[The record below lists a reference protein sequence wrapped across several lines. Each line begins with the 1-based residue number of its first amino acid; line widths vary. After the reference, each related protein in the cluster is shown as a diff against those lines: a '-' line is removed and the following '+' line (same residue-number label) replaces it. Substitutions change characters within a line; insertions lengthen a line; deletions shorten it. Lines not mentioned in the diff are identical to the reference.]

1 MPGARRLHAYILF
14 NAHSSSMA
22 NWSEEETL
30 KLIEIWGE
38 STIQAML
45 EGARR
50 NKDVFIKIAREM
62 EAAGYT
68 KSGDQCSNKI
78 KKLRFEYRKVKDK
91 NGKTG
96 EGRSNWRY
104 YDAMNAILGDKP
116 ATCPPVVVES
126 GCSSHP
132 VQSQV
137 DESLEEQLDD
147 EQSECVSLVSET
159 GSRSETPA
167 SVSASDTET
176 TPQQKKTRKR
186 KTKASDRFDVVE
198 SLVEKMVKMQE
209 ESEKSYIHLEEK
221 MLEMEE
227 RRQKDSQEFM
237 MRMMALMFQPPAIP
251 PGSISQPQFPDY
263 NRYEYPTYNDSSAY
277 INSENN
283 E

>member
-1 MPGARRLHAYILF
+1 
-14 NAHSSSMA
+14 MA

-50 NKDVFIKIAREM
+50 NKDVFIKIAHEM

-263 NRYEYPTYNDSSAY
+263 NKGVSSP
-277 INSENN
+277 
-283 E
+283 